1 MAGPRLA
8 GTLVLLCLA
17 AIPALA
23 QVNPNLLLFEAR
35 LPPGAQTSTPA
46 HTAAARPE
54 RAQAAPESAAG
65 QEPATPPVAAARLLG
80 EIDAYQE
87 RISTLIGETGP
98 FDFSLVQE
106 YASLG
111 RLYQQA
117 GQHEQAVEAFA
128 QAEYVA
134 RINEGL
140 DSPQAFASIEAAV
153 ESHIA
158 MGNLSAANEKLQFL
172 LYLNREHYGSNSLEL
187 VPLLTNLGDWH
198 MYSFS
203 QAVSRP
209 SIPGI
214 SINFGNSR
222 GRDANPR
229 ALAFGSLFRARRMY
243 EQAIG
248 TLLGH
253 QILYAPELITLEEK
267 LVESTFLAGH
277 REGFLRN
284 PAFFVG
290 QQYAP
295 TSSRLRRKRIG
306 PGYVE
311 GRNAYERMRIYHS
324 FQYQAEPL
332 DLARIMVAEADW
344 HLIHDRHSKALR
356 VYREALD
363 LMRELGAPQS
373 LLQAT
378 FAPDLPVQLPAFAAL
393 PHSRAYMGIAE
404 EAELDYEGYVD
415 LSFEISRYGSAKRIR
430 ILGSSEGTDPDVVNR
445 LRRLLRS
452 MPFRP
457 VLLEDS
463 EAARQK
469 KLRYYYTQVTAPG
482 GS

>member
-153 ESHIA
+153 ESLIA

-248 TLLGH
+248 TL
-253 QILYAPELITLEEK
+253 
-267 LVESTFLAGH
+267 
-277 REGFLRN
+277 
-284 PAFFVG
+284 
-290 QQYAP
+290 
-295 TSSRLRRKRIG
+295 
-306 PGYVE
+306 
-311 GRNAYERMRIYHS
+311 
-324 FQYQAEPL
+324 
-332 DLARIMVAEADW
+332 
-344 HLIHDRHSKALR
+344 
-356 VYREALD
+356 
-363 LMRELGAPQS
+363 
-373 LLQAT
+373 
-378 FAPDLPVQLPAFAAL
+378 